1 MVSYYSTLILL
12 CWIALGVLCFLVW
25 ENTWIPK
32 KSKRLFYL
40 TYGIIALSA
49 LTEWLGIQLSGN
61 TDIPSWLLSLV
72 KCTDY
77 ILTPMTGYAVVAQM
91 GMHNRWYKALIAVI
105 AANAVFQV
113 AASFNGWMII
123 IDGENRYTHGPLYW
137 LYILVYLLIIAI
149 VAVEFRSYAVAY
161 RRQNRAS
168 LYSALLLVIVGIA
181 IQELLGGEFRTAY
194 VAITMG
200 VALMLIHYAEFYH
213 MTADDRIKQQQSE
226 LMTDALSGVYS
237 RHAYVKAVEAF
248 KSSTALPENTTVFSI
263 DINGLKAVNDTE
275 GHDAGD
281 VLIVG
286 AARCIQSVFADS
298 GPCFRTGG
306 DEFIVLGQ
314 MTQEEA
320 ENALLRLADET
331 AQWSAD
337 KQIKLSLSAGY
348 ARGIEHKGFTI
359 EELIKKAD
367 QAMYTAKTNYYKQNG
382 LTSRGLH
389 YAVES

>member
-1 MVSYYSTLILL
+1 M
-12 CWIALGVLCFLVW
+12 
-25 ENTWIPK
+25 
-32 KSKRLFYL
+32 
-40 TYGIIALSA
+40 
-49 LTEWLGIQLSGN
+49 
-61 TDIPSWLLSLV
+61 
-72 KCTDY
+72 
-77 ILTPMTGYAVVAQM
+77 
-91 GMHNRWYKALIAVI
+91 
-105 AANAVFQV
+105 
-113 AASFNGWMII
+113 
-123 IDGENRYTHGPLYW
+123 
-137 LYILVYLLIIAI
+137 
-149 VAVEFRSYAVAY
+149 
-161 RRQNRAS
+161 
-168 LYSALLLVIVGIA
+168 
-181 IQELLGGEFRTAY
+181 GGEFRTAY

-263 DINGLKAVNDTE
+263 DINGLKAVNDTA

-348 ARGIEHKGFTI
+348 ARGIEHEGFTI

-389 YAVES
+389 YAVEP